1 MLAGQCQHGG
11 DAGGSRVDND
21 VMGCVAACHKSA
33 ALKMHTYTQCNCIL
47 GPACP
52 MHSRQC

>member
-11 DAGGSRVDND
+11 DAGSSRVDND

-33 ALKMHTYTQCNCIL
+33 ALKMHTYTQ
-47 GPACP
+47 
-52 MHSRQC
+52 